1 MKAAIIT
8 RFGGPEVLEIQEV
21 PTPSPVADR
30 VLVQVKASALNRAD
44 IHQREGKY
52 PAPPDCP
59 QNIPGMEF
67 AGVVVENGPDA
78 HLYEKGQ
85 RVFGITGGGAQAEY
99 IVVHQRT
106 LAAIPDNLSW
116 TEAAAI
122 PEAFITAHDA
132 LWKQAALR
140 PSESVLIHAVGSG
153 VGLAALQLVRAIGAV
168 PYGTSRT
175 LDKLQRAK
183 QEYGLE
189 AGVQLRES
197 LEPLTDFTKIVTH
210 GKGFNVIL
218 DLVGGAYV
226 SGDVQALAL
235 KGRVVL
241 LATTA
246 GTKADFNLGQF
257 LGKRAQIIGT
267 VLRARPL
274 EEKIIATQTFAE
286 EIVPLFA
293 KGILRATID
302 SEFALADIQAAHKRM
317 ETNETFGKIVLKI
330 AD

>member
-1 MKAAIIT
+1 MKAVIIT

-21 PTPSPVADR
+21 PTPSPVADQ

-52 PAPPDCP
+52 PAPADSP
-59 QNIPGMEF
+59 QNISGLEF
-67 AGVVVENGPDA
+67 AGVVVESGPA
-78 HLYEKGQ
+78 ARLYEKGR
-85 RVFGITGGGAQAEY
+85 RVFGITGGGAHAEY
-99 IVVHQRT
+99 IIAHQRT

-116 TEAAAI
+116 SEAAAI

-132 LWKQAALR
+132 LWKQAALH

-153 VGLAALQLVRAIGAV
+153 VGLAATQLVRAIGAV

-183 QEYGLE
+183 QEYGLQ

-197 LEPLTDFTKIVTH
+197 MEPLVDFTKIVTH
-210 GKGFNVIL
+210 GKGFDLIL

-226 SGDVQALAL
+226 AADVQALAL
-235 KGRVVL
+235 KGRVML
-241 LATTA
+241 LASSA
-246 GTKADFNLGQF
+246 GGKAEFNLGQF

-274 EEKIIATQTFAE
+274 EEKIIATQAFAKE
-286 EIVPLFA
+286 VVPLFA
-293 KGILRATID
+293 AGKLRATID
-302 SEFALADIQAAHKRM
+302 SEFPLAEIQSAHKRM
-317 ETNETFGKIVLKI
+317 ESNETFGKIVLTI
-330 AD
+330 